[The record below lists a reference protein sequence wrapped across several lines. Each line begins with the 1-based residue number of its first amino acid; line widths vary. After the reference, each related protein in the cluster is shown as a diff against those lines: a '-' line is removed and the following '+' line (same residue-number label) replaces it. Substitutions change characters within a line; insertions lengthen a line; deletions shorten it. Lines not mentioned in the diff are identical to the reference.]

1 MRIIAGKLKGST
13 LHMPKD
19 KNTRPLKDLARES
32 IFNLLTHSNK
42 ILLQL
47 KHSNVLDLYAGTGSF
62 GLECLS
68 RQAKSV
74 YFIEKRKDAVEILKK
89 NIEKLKVKN
98 KIKIFFND
106 IFELIKK
113 QNIFESKFDLI
124 FCDPPFKDMNVEK
137 LIELIFNKNL
147 LNKNGI
153 IILHRN
159 KTTKEKLPNYFK
171 IVDERVYGISKI
183 IFGKL
188 LS

>member
-1 MRIIAGKLKGST
+1 MRIIAGNLKGFT
-13 LHMPKD
+13 LHIPKD
-19 KNTRPLKDLARES
+19 KNTRPLKDLVRES
-32 IFNLLTHSNK
+32 IFNLLSHSNK

-47 KHSNVLDLYAGTGSF
+47 KQSNVLDLYAGTGSF

-74 YFIEKRKDAVEILKK
+74 CFIEKRKDAVEILEK

-113 QNIFESKFDLI
+113 QNISESKFDLI
-124 FCDPPFKDMNVEK
+124 FCDPPFKDTNIKK
-137 LIELIFNKNL
+137 LIELIFDKDL
-147 LNKNGI
+147 LDKNGI

-159 KTTKEKLPNYFK
+159 KTTREKLPNYFK
-171 IVDERVYGISKI
+171 IVDERVYGRSKI